1 MKCSKCGGPLP
12 RKGAGRPRK
21 RCETCAPPRRK
32 AQITVIVPD
41 SGGSVYTATRDELSA
56 AGREATP
63 LGQAALVLAARIDAN
78 QDAGAAIA
86 AMTKQLGATLC
97 EATAGANVVA
107 SPVDELRARRAA
119 KRA

>member
-1 MKCSKCGGPLP
+1 MTCAKCGGPLP
-12 RKGAGRPRK
+12 KRGQGRPRK
-21 RCETCAPPRRK
+21 HCETCAPPRGKPRLVV
-32 AQITVIVPD
+32 ITPD
-41 SGGSVYTATRDELSA
+41 TGTSVYTATRQKLAEAD
-56 AGREATP
+56 RESTP

-86 AMTKQLGATLC
+86 AMAKQLAATLG